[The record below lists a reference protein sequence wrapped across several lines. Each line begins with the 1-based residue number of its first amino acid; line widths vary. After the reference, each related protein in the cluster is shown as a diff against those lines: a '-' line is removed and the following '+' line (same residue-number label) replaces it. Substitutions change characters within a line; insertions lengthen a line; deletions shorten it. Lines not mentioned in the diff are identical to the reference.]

1 MGTLIQLKELPFK
14 EFSYFERF
22 KNFDS
27 TLELDKL
34 VMVILIGFTLIFIG
48 GIALYI
54 IGLNIHNVKL
64 IGRVIVIGSILS
76 FINVLN
82 ISEKYLPTNNYDTY
96 ISDYQV
102 KDKIYENIDNPHDK
116 YLYRDGYYKINGYK
130 TDVVSEDIE
139 EIVVYK
145 N

>member
-1 MGTLIQLKELPFK
+1 MGTLIQIKELPFK

-22 KNFDS
+22 KNFDN

-48 GIALYI
+48 GISLYI

-64 IGRVIVIGSILS
+64 IGRVIVISSILS

-82 ISEKYLPTNNYDTY
+82 ISEKYLPSNNYDTY
-96 ISDYQV
+96 ITDYQV
-102 KDKIYENIDNPHDK
+102 KDKIYENIENPKDK

-130 TDVVSEDIE
+130 TDKVSEDIE
-139 EIVVYK
+139 EIVIYK